1 MRGSELPRSGAAF
14 TRRRLSHQRLLGLDC
29 GERQQSPHSANLGR
43 PAAESFP
50 PRMFFG
56 KVPPASALAA
66 GEYQLALKAIM
77 SAASTQ
83 DIGYYYFTVL
93 KH

>member
-1 MRGSELPRSGAAF
+1 
-14 TRRRLSHQRLLGLDC
+14 
-29 GERQQSPHSANLGR
+29 
-43 PAAESFP
+43 
-50 PRMFFG
+50 MFFR